1 MSMDV
6 YIKKYFWVLGVSMVV
21 VCSALAA
28 SAVGHMIEATALADS
43 DKPTRRQA
51 ARPPLASAAA
61 DAQKAKS
68 SKSGT
73 PLAERNI
80 FCSTCQLPDP
90 AAEQAAEAPS
100 DPNNPPVTALPLRLV
115 ATNVSLQEG
124 ESFATILNTSNE
136 RQGAYWIGSVIPDAG
151 PVTRIL
157 GKYVDFENQTSHR
170 LERIS
175 LLSGDVPRP
184 ATPLAAAPP
193 QAEPPSSDPRAA
205 RDELLAE
212 VDAGVRK
219 VDDTTFEVDR
229 GVVEKVLANP
239 TAVSRGARI
248 VPSVKDGKPNGF
260 KLYAIKPS
268 SVYARIGLM
277 NGDTLHAVNGFELN
291 TMDKA
296 LEVYTKVRESS
307 SLSVSITRRGK
318 PVTLNYTIK

>member
-6 YIKKYFWVLGVSMVV
+6 YIKKYFWVIGVLVV
-21 VCSALAA
+21 VICSGLAA

-43 DKPTRRQA
+43 DKPTRRQV
-51 ARPPLASAAA
+51 ARPPLASSA
-61 DAQKAKS
+61 DAQKARS

-80 FCSTCQLPDP
+80 FCSTCQPEAP
-90 AAEQAAEAPS
+90 VAEQPADAPS
-100 DPNNPPVTALPLRLV
+100 DPNNPPITTLPLRLL
-115 ATNVSLQEG
+115 ATNVSTQEA

-136 RQGAYWIGSVIPDAG
+136 KQGAYWIGSTIPGAG
-151 PVTRIL
+151 TVTRIL
-157 GKYVDFENQTSHR
+157 GKYVDFENGTSHR

-175 LLSGDVPRP
+175 LISGDVPRP
-184 ATPLAAAPP
+184 ATPMAAAPP
-193 QAEPPSSDPRAA
+193 PADPSATDPRAA
-205 RDELLAE
+205 RDELLAA

-219 VDDTTFEVDR
+219 VDDTTYEVDR
-229 GVVEKVLANP
+229 GVVEKVLSNP

-260 KLYAIKPS
+260 KLYAIKPT

>member
-6 YIKKYFWVLGVSMVV
+6 YIKKYFWVLGVVV
-21 VCSALAA
+21 VVICSGLAA

-51 ARPPLASAAA
+51 ARPPLATPA
-61 DAQKAKS
+61 DAQKART
-68 SKSGT
+68 SKSGL

-80 FCSTCQLPDP
+80 FCSTCVLQEPT
-90 AAEQAAEAPS
+90 AEQPADVPS
-100 DPNNPPVTALPLRLV
+100 DPNNPPITSLPLRLL
-115 ATNVSLQEG
+115 ATNVSRQEG
-124 ESFATILNTSNE
+124 ESFATVLNTSNE
-136 RQGAYWIGSVIPDAG
+136 KQGAYWIGSTIPDAG
-151 PVTRIL
+151 TVTRIL
-157 GKYVDFENQTSHR
+157 GKYLDFENATSHR

-175 LLSGDVPRP
+175 LISGDVPRP
-184 ATPLAAAPP
+184 ASPVAAAPP
-193 QAEPPSSDPRAA
+193 PVDPSATDPRAA
-205 RDELLAE
+205 RDELLAA

-229 GVVEKVLANP
+229 AVVEKVLSNP

-260 KLYAIKPS
+260 KLYAIKPT

>member
-6 YIKKYFWVLGVSMVV
+6 YIKKYFWVLGVVV
-21 VCSALAA
+21 VVICSALAA

-51 ARPPLASAAA
+51 ARAPVASAA
-61 DAQKAKS
+61 DAQKARS
-68 SKSGT
+68 TKSGM

-80 FCSTCQLPDP
+80 FCSTCQLEDP
-90 AAEQAAEAPS
+90 AAQQVPDAPS
-100 DPNNPPVTALPLRLV
+100 DPNNPPITALPLRLV
-115 ATNVSLQEG
+115 ATNVSTQEG

-136 RQGAYWIGSVIPDAG
+136 KQGAYWIGTNIPDAG
-151 PVTRIL
+151 TVTRIL
-157 GKYVDFENQTSHR
+157 GKYVDFENGTSHR

-175 LLSGDVPRP
+175 LISGDVPRP
-184 ATPLAAAPP
+184 STPLAAAPP
-193 QAEPPSSDPRAA
+193 QAEPSGDPRAA
-205 RDELLAE
+205 RDELLAA
-212 VDAGVRK
+212 VDSGVRK
-219 VDDTTFEVDR
+219 VDETTYEVDR

-260 KLYAIKPS
+260 KLYAIKPT
-268 SVYARIGLM
+268 SVYSKIGLM

>member
-6 YIKKYFWVLGVSMVV
+6 YIKKYFWVLGVVV
-21 VCSALAA
+21 VVICSGLAA

-51 ARPPLASAAA
+51 ARPPLASSA
-61 DAQKAKS
+61 DTQKARN

-80 FCSTCQLPDP
+80 FCSTCVLQEPT
-90 AAEQAAEAPS
+90 AEQPADAPV
-100 DPNNPPVTALPLRLV
+100 DPNNPPITSLPLRLV
-115 ATNVSLQEG
+115 ATNVSVQEG
-124 ESFATILNTSNE
+124 ESFATVLNTSNE
-136 RQGAYWIGSVIPDAG
+136 KQGAYWIGSMIPDAG
-151 PVTRIL
+151 TVTRIL
-157 GKYVDFENQTSHR
+157 GKYVDFENATSHR

-175 LLSGDVPRP
+175 LISGDVPRS
-184 ATPLAAAPP
+184 ATPVAAAPP
-193 QAEPPSSDPRAA
+193 QAEPSGDPRAA
-205 RDELLAE
+205 RDELLAA

-219 VDDTTFEVDR
+219 IDDATFEVDR
-229 GVVEKVLANP
+229 AVVEKVLANP

-260 KLYAIKPS
+260 KLYAIKPT
-268 SVYARIGLM
+268 SVYSRIGLM